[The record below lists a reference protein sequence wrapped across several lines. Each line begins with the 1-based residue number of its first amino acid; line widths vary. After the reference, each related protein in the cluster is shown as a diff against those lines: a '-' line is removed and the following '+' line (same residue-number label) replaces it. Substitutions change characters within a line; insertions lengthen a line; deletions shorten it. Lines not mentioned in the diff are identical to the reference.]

1 MGRRSRQMQ
10 TTDDIGI
17 EPKRK
22 ARNLNPK
29 YQDDRLDKAKPI
41 LAKNENQKEYIH
53 SLMTNVITVGRG
65 SAGTGKT
72 YVAACVAANKYLK
85 GEIDKIVI
93 TRPLVGMGKSSGFW
107 PGTITDK
114 LEPYLLPIIN
124 TLKERIGEDKFR
136 ADYGKNI
143 TIQPMEAVRGMNFDN
158 VFLIVDEAQNCEP
171 LEIRSL
177 VTRLA
182 EGSQAAFCGDDK
194 QMDLKGLSGIKYLC
208 NLIKNHNIQNC
219 GVVEFGP
226 SDIVRSGITKVFVE
240 IFDAEGVVPR

>member
-1 MGRRSRQMQ
+1 MGRRSRQVQ
-10 TTDDIGI
+10 DIEEI
-17 EPKRK
+17 ERRPKGRQF
-22 ARNLNPK
+22 NPK
-29 YQDDRLDKAKPI
+29 YQEERLDKAKPI
-41 LAKNENQKEYIH
+41 LAKNANQKEYIH
-53 SLMTNVITVGRG
+53 SLMVNTITVGRG

-72 YVAACVAANKYLK
+72 YVATCVAVNKYLK

-124 TLKERIGEDKFR
+124 TIKERLGEDKFR

-143 TIQPMEAVRGMNFDN
+143 TIQPMEAVRGMNFDKT
-158 VFLIVDEAQNCEP
+158 FLIVDEAQNCEP

-194 QMDLKGLSGIKYLC
+194 QKDLKGLSGIEYLC
-208 NLIKNHNIQNC
+208 NIIKRNNIGGC

-226 SDIVRSGITKVFVE
+226 DDIVRSGITKVFVE
-240 IFDAEGVVPR
+240 VFDAEGPAPK